1 MLNTPQRTR
10 PKSRAVVIGPCSRA
24 AFTLVELLT
33 VIAIIAVLAGIFI
46 AVTGKVRA
54 TARESAGAANLRQI
68 ALATL
73 AYAGDHRGQLP
84 YGQTLTAP
92 TGDFSTAISSYLAGS
107 GGDGSYND
115 KHGYDR
121 VFRDPS
127 AAVDG
132 GACHFTTN
140 PSVMGYDYNKY
151 TQSMLSH
158 MPLNQIGRPAQVVL
172 YFDGAQIPAYGNASE
187 KVGWAVDGGS
197 VNPGGVLTAANA
209 DIIVK
214 PGPNQDNSNTA
225 GNIRWRARDNT
236 AAKFVFAD
244 GHTAILAKQEV
255 RKRNFLPQ

>member
-1 MLNTPQRTR
+1 MHPR
-10 PKSRAVVIGPCSRA
+10 CRA

-33 VIAIIAVLAGIFI
+33 VITIIAVLAGILL
-46 AVTGKVRA
+46 AVIGKAR
-54 TARESAGAANLRQI
+54 TAANESTGAANLRQI

-92 TGDFSTAISSYLAGS
+92 TGDFSTAISSYLAGA

-127 AAVDG
+127 AAVEG

-151 TQSMLSH
+151 SQTSLSH
-158 MPLNQIGRPAQVVL
+158 MQVNQIGRPAQVVL
-172 YFDGAQIPAYGNASE
+172 YFDGAQIPGYGNASE

-197 VNPGGVLTAANA
+197 LNPGAVLTAANA
-209 DIIVK
+209 NVVVK
-214 PGPNQDNSNTA
+214 PGPNQDNSNTQ
-225 GNIRWRARDNT
+225 GNIRWRVRNDT
-236 AAKFVFAD
+236 AAKFAFVD
-244 GHTAILAKQEV
+244 GHTAILSQQEV